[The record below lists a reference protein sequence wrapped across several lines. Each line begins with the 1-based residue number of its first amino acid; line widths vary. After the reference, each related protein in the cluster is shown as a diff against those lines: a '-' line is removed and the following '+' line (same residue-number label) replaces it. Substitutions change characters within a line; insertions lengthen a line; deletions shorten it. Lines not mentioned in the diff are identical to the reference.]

1 MAQDSLT
8 DQEFATIASVRGWLS
23 VFLKGVAMGAADSL
37 PGMSGGTIA
46 LITGIYERLITALS
60 SLEPSALA
68 YITRIHRREG
78 RAAFLRKLFAMDV
91 PFLAV
96 LGVGVVSA
104 IVTVSRVVHFALV
117 NYRSL
122 TFAFFFGLIAGSAVV
137 LYREVNVRTLGQV
150 LAGVVGFAFAFYISN
165 PAFTSALPHSP
176 LVILVAGAI
185 SITAMI
191 LPGVSGAFV
200 LILLGQYEFLTGT
213 LKSFVDQVFGLA
225 TGGSV
230 SALLDAATFVASYA
244 VGALVGLL
252 TVSRLIRWALDHY
265 RTATLTFLV
274 SLMVGAL
281 RTPAEE
287 VLANTA
293 AWTPNTV
300 GVTALAVLAGALAV
314 VLLELYTD
322 DLSY

>member
-1 MAQDSLT
+1 VAQDSLT
-8 DQEFATIASVRGWLS
+8 ETELASDTSVRDWLG

-60 SLEPSALA
+60 SLDPAIL
-68 YITRIHRREG
+68 TRLPGLHRTSE
-78 RAAFLRKLFAMDV
+78 RAAFLRRLVAMDV
-91 PFLAV
+91 PFLVV

-104 IVTVSRVVHFALV
+104 IVTVSRVVHYALV
-117 NYRSL
+117 EYRAL

-137 LYREVNVRTLGQV
+137 LYREVNVHTLGQV
-150 LAGVVGFAFAFYISN
+150 AAGAVGFGFAFYISN

-176 LVILVAGAI
+176 LVILLAGAI

-213 LKSFVDQVFGLA
+213 LKAFVDRVFGLV
-225 TGGSV
+225 TGGDLA
-230 SALLDAATFVASYA
+230 ALVEPATFVAAYA
-244 VGALVGLL
+244 VGALAGLL
-252 TVSRLIRWALDHY
+252 SVSRVIRWALDHY

-287 VLANTA
+287 VLANTP
-293 AWTPNTV
+293 AWTPGTV
-300 GVTALAVLAGALAV
+300 GVTVAALLAGAGAV

-322 DLSY
+322 DLAY